1 MFPQSFIDDL
11 RLHADIVQVIQE
23 YVSLKK
29 SGATYKGL
37 CPFHGEKTPSFH
49 VNRDKGFFH
58 CFGCNAGGDVFK
70 FLELQEKMGFQ
81 DAVRHLASKFGVPVP
96 EPVGGDESRSD
107 AVEREA
113 LLKAQERA
121 AEFFRA
127 QLDTPAGAK
136 ARRMLQQRG
145 IAAETIK
152 QLGMGYAPPGYEA
165 LKSTMLKEGLALPLL
180 LRSGLVVERDN
191 GQAVDRFRGRLMI
204 PIARDSGSIV
214 AFGGR
219 AMEADQQPKYLNSP
233 ETAIYTKGR
242 TLYGL
247 HLTKKD
253 ISRLGYAVMVE
264 GYFDFAQLIQA
275 GIAPVVASSGTA
287 LTSSQAQLLRRFTSK
302 VILSFDPD
310 NAGQGA
316 AARSCE
322 LLVAEGFEV
331 NVAVLPPGEDP
342 DSMVQKR
349 GRDAYLELLKNSRP
363 YLEYL
368 LDRSAANHDLN
379 NDEGR
384 RQFLTA
390 MLAVAARIPDPAAR
404 DQFGD
409 RLAHKARITEE
420 VIRAEVRKAAV
431 QRRPE
436 LTAREL
442 PNFGQVKT
450 AEKGLIWALVHEPEI
465 GMTALNDLQD
475 NDLDGLP
482 TRRVLEQAR
491 ALAGRPSA
499 LLPSALLE
507 RLNPVEAQLV
517 TGIAAAPHSPAPAD
531 ECVRAIQRLRC
542 EREQAAIQRDIDRLQ
557 ERGGSNDSDITAL
570 WQKKRELLHQIE
582 ALGQARNGSGMIVG
596 SRKVGGTLVD

>member
-1 MFPQSFIDDL
+1 MAFPQSFIDDL
-11 RLHADIVQVIQE
+11 RMQADIVQVVQE

-29 SGATYKGL
+29 TGATYKGL
-37 CPFHGEKTPSFH
+37 CPFHSEKTPSFH

-58 CFGCNAGGDVFK
+58 CFGCGVGGDVFK

-81 DAVRHLASKFGVPVP
+81 DAVRHLASKFGVPIP
-96 EPVGGDESRSD
+96 EQVGGRESHAD
-107 AVEREA
+107 AAEREA
-113 LLKAQERA
+113 LLKVHERA
-121 AEFFRA
+121 AEYFKA
-127 QLDTPAGAK
+127 QFAAPIGRKAQQLLK
-136 ARRMLQQRG
+136 ARG
-145 IAAETIK
+145 ITADTIK
-152 QLGMGYAPPGYEA
+152 KLGLGYAPPAYEG
-165 LKSTMLKEGLALPLL
+165 LKTTLIKEGFALPMLV
-180 LRSGLVVERDN
+180 RSGLAVERDN
-191 GQAVDRFRGRLMI
+191 GQTHDRFRGRLMI
-204 PIARDSGSIV
+204 PIARDAGSIV

-233 ETAIYTKGR
+233 ETSIYTKGR

-264 GYFDFAQLIQA
+264 GYFDFAQLVQA

-287 LTSSQAQLLRRFTSK
+287 LTSAQAQLLRRFTSK

-310 NAGQGA
+310 AAGQGA

-322 LLVAEGFEV
+322 LLVQEGFEV
-331 NVAVLPPGEDP
+331 NVAILPTGQDP
-342 DSMVQKR
+342 DSFVQKK
-349 GRDAYLELLKNSRP
+349 GRDAYVELLKTSRP

-368 LDRSAANHDLN
+368 LDRSAAVHDLN

-420 VIRAEVRKAAV
+420 VVRAEVRKAAV

-442 PNFGQVKT
+442 PNFGQVKQ
-450 AEKGLIWALVHEPEI
+450 AEKGLIWALVHEPEL

-482 TRRVLEQAR
+482 TRRVLEEAR
-491 ALAGRPSA
+491 ALADRAPA
-499 LLPSALLE
+499 VLPSALFE

-517 TGIAAAPHSPAPAD
+517 TSIAAAATPPASAH
-531 ECVRAIQRLRC
+531 ECMRAIRRLRF
-542 EREQAAIQRDIDRLQ
+542 ERELAAVQREIDHLQ
-557 ERGGSNDSDITAL
+557 ELGGQNDSAITAL
-570 WQKKRELLHQIE
+570 WQKKRDLLRQIE
-582 ALGQARNGSGMIVG
+582 ALGRQ
-596 SRKVGGTLVD
+596 